1 MSEGFK
7 EGVEAFHGKHKAVFR
22 GVYAVKPPVFKY
34 LAPASLDEAV
44 AALAD
49 DEAKVLAGG
58 QSLVPMLNFRLLA
71 PSLLVDIGRIPGLDY
86 IQDDGAAGLRIGAMT
101 RHHSLETSDLVRQR
115 FPVLNAAMQYVAH
128 LAIRNRGTI
137 GGSLCHA
144 DPAAELP
151 GLMLLLDAQLVTT
164 QRTIAAVDFYQ
175 GTLDNVLAEDEI
187 LTEIQLPA
195 LPAGTGWGF
204 EEFARRSGDF
214 ALTAVGATVADDV
227 RIAVIGA
234 HDTPLRLTKAEAL
247 YPDMDAVV
255 AAARDAVSPNDD
267 LHASA
272 DYRRHLV
279 GILTRRALESAT

>member
-1 MSEGFK
+1 M
-7 EGVEAFHGKHKAVFR
+7 
-22 GVYAVKPPVFKY
+22 KPPAFEY
-34 LAPASLDEAV
+34 LAPRSLEQAV

-49 DEAKVLAGG
+49 GEAKVIAGG

-71 PSLLVDIGRIPGLDY
+71 PSLLVDINRIPGLDF
-86 IQDDGAAGLRIGAMT
+86 IEADDDGGLRIGALT
-101 RHHSLETSDLVRQR
+101 RHYTLETSILVQER
-115 FPVLNAAMQYVAH
+115 FPVLRAAMAHVAH

-137 GGSLCHA
+137 GGSLCHG

-151 GLMLLLDAQLVTT
+151 GLALLLDAQLKTT
-164 QRTIAAVDFYQ
+164 QRTVAAVDFFESALS
-175 GTLDNVLAEDEI
+175 TVLADDEI

-195 LPAGTGWGF
+195 PTPRTGWGF

-214 ALTAVGATVADDV
+214 ALAAVGATVSLSGDAV
-227 RIAVIGA
+227 AEARIVVIGA
-234 HDTPLRLTKAEAL
+234 HDTPLRVSAAEAL
-247 YPDMDAVV
+247 LTDRASIAAAA

-279 GILTRRALESAT
+279 GVLTRRALTAAWQRAAAPS

>member
-1 MSEGFK
+1 M
-7 EGVEAFHGKHKAVFR
+7 
-22 GVYAVKPPVFKY
+22 KPPAFEY
-34 LAPASLDEAV
+34 LAPTSLDEAV

-71 PSLLVDIGRIPGLDY
+71 PLLLVDIGRIPGLDY
-86 IQDDGAAGLRIGAMT
+86 IEDDGAGGLRIGALT
-101 RHHSLETSDLVRQR
+101 RHHSLETSTLVQQR
-115 FPVLNAAMQYVAH
+115 FPVLHAAMQYVAH

-137 GGSLCHA
+137 GGSLCHG

-151 GLMLLLDAQLVTT
+151 GLMLLLDAKLKTT
-164 QRTIAAVDFYQ
+164 QRTIAAADFYQ
-175 GTLDNVLAEDEI
+175 GALDTALADDEI
-187 LTEIQLPA
+187 LMEIQLPA

-204 EEFARRSGDF
+204 EEFVRRSGDF
-214 ALTAVGATVADDV
+214 ALTAVGATLGDEV
-227 RIAVIGA
+227 RIVAIGA
-234 HDTPLRLTKAEAL
+234 HDTPLRLREAETL

-255 AAARDAVSPNDD
+255 AAAREAVSPNDD

-279 GILTRRALESAT
+279 GVLTRRALAAAEERAVAP